1 MKTIAIP
8 TDFTIESLNTV
19 KGALAMLKDEKV
31 NLILVYSAYLSG
43 SITDLLFL
51 SKPKYLASMQNDKF
65 TEACEILTNKYASQI
80 ESFQVELFPGTSH
93 SFFTHFLAGNNIDE
107 VFIPKNYRLKPGKR
121 GFDPIPYFKKT
132 KLPLTEVDWHAT
144 SDIPE
149 KNLVAELFLV
159 TNHL

>member
-19 KGALAMLKDEKV
+19 KGALNVLKDEKI

-51 SKPKYLASMQNDKF
+51 SKPKYLASLQDDKF
-65 TEACEILTNKYASQI
+65 TEACEILRNKYASQI
-80 ESFQVELFPGTSH
+80 KSIQVELFPGTSN
-93 SFFTHFLAGNNIDE
+93 SFFTHFLAGNHIDE
-107 VFIPKNYRLKPGKR
+107 VFIPKKYRLKLGKR

-132 KLPLTEVDWHAT
+132 KLPLTEVDWNET
-144 SDIPE
+144 SNVPE
-149 KNLVAELFLV
+149 KNRVAELFLV